1 MFCPHRGKT
10 FFKSV
15 WDRENSPPKM
25 RCVLCNVPLF
35 SREGTVGNWEY
46 LHPPNEGEV
55 GEKSKKQKP
64 KKEPTFG
71 KEY

>member
-1 MFCPHRGKT
+1 MLCPHRGKT
-10 FFKSV
+10 FFKSA

-25 RCVLCNVPLF
+25 RCVVCGAPLF

-46 LHPPNEGEV
+46 LHPPEGEV
-55 GEKSKKQKP
+55 GEKSKKKKP
-64 KKEPTFG
+64 KEEPTFG